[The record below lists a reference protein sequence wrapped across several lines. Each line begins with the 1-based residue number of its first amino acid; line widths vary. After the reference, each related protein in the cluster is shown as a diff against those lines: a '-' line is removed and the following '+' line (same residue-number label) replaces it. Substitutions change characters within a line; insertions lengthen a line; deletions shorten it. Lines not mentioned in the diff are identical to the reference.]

1 MISIGLSLLILLISV
16 KDALAIYLCPGE
28 CQGVNFLTNCNI
40 QTNGTCTLATGYTY
54 CYSELIPIGL
64 YIGQCCPG
72 QWSEVQCVVMENLTV
87 TTTTKYGPADG
98 CYPVPIT
105 GVNACN
111 QTDPCCKCRYDD
123 ATAHDDLGGGSF
135 CLEGTCAGQG

>member
-1 MISIGLSLLILLISV
+1 MAAQKASLGHGMTLTTRTKVNHEENNVRSRDDQHRVVLADPPDFRQRRFGNILM
-16 KDALAIYLCPGE
+16 PRE

-64 YIGQCCPG
+64 YIGQCCRG

-87 TTTTKYGPADG
+87 TTTTKYGPAD
-98 CYPVPIT
+98 VVT
-105 GVNACN
+105 
-111 QTDPCCKCRYDD
+111 R
-123 ATAHDDLGGGSF
+123 F
-135 CLEGTCAGQG
+135 R